1 MHSYVAENIEFT
13 RTYVTENLGC
23 VRMIEH
29 EGTYLVWL
37 DFRGLGLNADELEHL
52 IVHRARLWLDSGEI
66 FGESGSDSRGS
77 MWHARRS
84 LLKQALTG

>member
-1 MHSYVAENIEFT
+1 
-13 RTYVTENLGC
+13 
-23 VRMIEH
+23 MIEH

-66 FGESGSDSRGS
+66 FGESGSGFQRINV
-77 MWHARRS
+77 ACPRS
-84 LLKQALTG
+84 LLKQALDRMKEALA